1 MDFQM
6 THRFF
11 ILLLTCITVTAGV
24 NASQD
29 YIAPTFSKISE
40 TATKQ
45 KKYKYD
51 ENKICQDI
59 SIVAVV
65 NGEPITSAELKDRM
79 LMMTN
84 GDLSKIPQEHL
95 ADAKKTILKQLINER
110 IQLQTIKLAGLTVD
124 DNDVKKAIEHAEQ
137 QNNMKPNQLIKEL
150 KSKGISEKTVRD
162 HFAAKVGWYK
172 FVSNYYHGLI
182 EVSKSDLKGKET
194 AQAKRSPR
202 YHLAEIVVNFDDF
215 NDAGAAQELANQI
228 YQQLKEGR
236 HFSEAAVAM
245 STAPSAANGG
255 DIGWI
260 VEEQLQP
267 EILDVLKRMQP
278 SQLSS
283 PILTKNAYKIIFYR
297 NIKHPGNISSTVD
310 ARQLDI
316 KLPECNSEEE
326 KEAEISKM
334 NDMFELI
341 ESCHEFEKASEQ
353 IENSQLHVYKDVSL
367 PELSTDLQTALK
379 DLEINKPS
387 KGIVSDDSVVYFIVC
402 DKNKKVAEKLD
413 EEEKYDKIASSR
425 LNAIANQKMHDLR
438 RTASVDVRI

>member
-1 MDFQM
+1 MNY
-6 THRFF
+6 RFF
-11 ILLLTCITVTAGV
+11 IHIQIFLALATGLCGA
-24 NASQD
+24 QD
-29 YIAPTFSKISE
+29 YGAPTFSEISK
-40 TATKQ
+40 AAKKQTK
-45 KKYKYD
+45 YNYD

-95 ADAKKTILKQLINER
+95 AEAKKTILNQLINER
-110 IQLQTIKLAGLTVD
+110 VQLQTIKLAGLAVD
-124 DNDVKKAIEHAEQ
+124 DNDVNKAIEHAEQ
-137 QNNMKPNQLIKEL
+137 QNNMQPGQLIKEL
-150 KSKGISEKTVRD
+150 KSKGVSEKTVRA

-172 FVSNYYHGLI
+172 FVSNYYHSLI

-194 AQAKRSPR
+194 SQAKRSPR
-202 YHLAEIVVNFDDF
+202 YHLAEIVINYDDF
-215 NDAGAAQELANQI
+215 NEAEQAHDLANQI

-267 EILDVLKRMQP
+267 EILEALKAMQP
-278 SQLSS
+278 SQLSP
-283 PILTKNAYKIIFYR
+283 PIHTKNAYKIIFFR
-297 NIKHPGNISSTVD
+297 NIKYPDDKSQTID

-316 KLPECNSEEE
+316 KLPDFKSEDEKTEE
-326 KEAEISKM
+326 INKI

-341 ESCHEFEKASEQ
+341 ETCHEFEKASEQ

-367 PELSTDLQTALK
+367 PELSADLQKVLK
-379 DLEINKPS
+379 DLPLNKPS
-387 KGIVSDDSVVYFIVC
+387 KGVESEDSVVYFIVC
-402 DKNKKVAEKLD
+402 NKGMKAAEKFD
-413 EEEKYDKIASSR
+413 EEEQYDRIASSR
-425 LNAIANQKMHDLR
+425 LNAIATQKIHDLR